1 MDWIFEKIFDLVQDI
16 LKGDFSDLSKLP
28 ALIAVIV
35 IFGCFL
41 ARNQIWN
48 AIQGFRKR
56 VQDFARIKKFESE
69 VEAKRNR
76 LKQVADDIEDKIYE
90 IKRQNSLFQ
99 TKKSEA
105 LERLKVLAST
115 LPENSELYS
124 LRENVNDLSA
134 THELSVE
141 TIREIKS
148 LLEQIIDVSRGEEMR
163 RNAKQL
169 SSQYLS
175 AARAQQAAR
184 RSQDK

>member
-35 IFGCFL
+35 IFGSFL
-41 ARNQIWN
+41 AHKQIWN
-48 AIQGFRKR
+48 AIKRLRKR
-56 VQDFARIKKFESE
+56 VQDFTRIRKFETE
-69 VEAKRNR
+69 VEVKRNR
-76 LKQVADDIEDKIYE
+76 LKQVSDDIEDKIYE

-99 TKKSEA
+99 TKKTEA

-115 LPENSELYS
+115 FPENSDIYS
-124 LRENVNDLSA
+124 LREDFNDLSE
-134 THELSVE
+134 THDLSVE
-141 TIREIKS
+141 TIKEIKS

-163 RNAKQL
+163 KNVKQL
-169 SSQYLS
+169 SRQYLS

-184 RSQDK
+184 HSQDK